1 MRHLLSILIYIFNIS
16 FQTIRMSSYL
26 TAAETAE
33 RLGVSRAT
41 LYAYVSRGLLHAHPG
56 PTPRESRYAQADVEM
71 LAGQRKRGRKPREVA
86 KATLSW
92 GLPVLESAITLIEDG
107 RLYLRGADI
116 EGLAAAS
123 SAEAVAARLWQC
135 TESTAFGAMAPTA
148 PPVLATVQ
156 SHLASHRPEEALL
169 PLFTV
174 ASDDAP
180 TAAWQASPE
189 RLAEGCGALVRL
201 LAACL
206 LGTAPGADPLHVQC
220 ARSWQLDDAG
230 ADLVRMALVLC
241 ADHELNASGFTARC
255 VASTGASLRAAV
267 VGGLAALTG
276 ARHGGATARVEAL
289 WDELDSREVQ
299 SAPATGLRQRLA
311 RGEALPG
318 FGHHLYPE
326 GDLRARILLARIL
339 PARPAWGP
347 WIAEAQALVGQHPSL
362 DFALV
367 AVRRHLALPP
377 GAAYGLFALGRSL
390 GWIAHALEQRNSD
403 GLIRP
408 RAAYIGARPA

>member
-1 MRHLLSILIYIFNIS
+1 
-16 FQTIRMSSYL
+16 MSSYL

-33 RLGVSRAT
+33 RLGISRAT

-56 PTPRESRYAQADVEM
+56 PTPRESRYAQADVDM

-116 EGLAAAS
+116 EDLAES
-123 SAEAVAARLWQC
+123 DTVEAVAARLWQC
-135 TESTAFGAMAPTA
+135 AESAAFGSTAPMAS
-148 PPVLATVQ
+148 PVLATVQ
-156 SHLASHRPEEALL
+156 SHLAGRRPEEALL
-169 PLFTV
+169 PLFTI

-180 TAAWQASPE
+180 TARWQAAPE

-206 LGTAPGADPLHVQC
+206 LGTAPSAAPIHEQC
-220 ARSWQLDDAG
+220 ASAWQLDADG

-276 ARHGGATARVEAL
+276 GRHGGATARVEAL
-289 WDELDSREVQ
+289 WDELGESLPT
-299 SAPATGLRQRLA
+299 AGLQQRLA

-326 GDLRARILLARIL
+326 GDVRARLLLARIL
-339 PARPAWGP
+339 LRRPAWAPG
-347 WIAEAQALVGQHPSL
+347 ISEAQALVGQPPSL

-367 AVRRHLALPP
+367 AVRRHLALPQ

-390 GWIAHALEQRNSD
+390 GWIAHALEQRN
-403 GLIRP
+403 GEALIRP
-408 RAAYIGARPA
+408 RAAYTGPRPT